1 MIRNLAANWIEA
13 TEGQLR
19 GFPLSAKDEDAVVGL
34 LELILENPGDA
45 FEEILQ
51 IIKRKPSERAL
62 NRLGAGPIE
71 ELLVSHPEF
80 LEKLILEASD
90 LNALKR
96 CLTYVNADEGSALE
110 KGLTAAINRIGD
122 EEQQ

>member
-1 MIRNLAANWIEA
+1 MIKNLAANWIEA

-19 GFPLSAKDEDAVVGL
+19 GIPLSAKDEDAVVGL

-90 LNALKR
+90 INSLKR
-96 CLTYVNADEGSALE
+96 CLTYVNADEGSELE
-110 KGLTAAINRIGD
+110 KDLTAAINRIDG
-122 EEQQ
+122 